1 MKHNTLTGNKVFV
14 KDGEP
19 FEKALR
25 RFKKKVE
32 DSGLMEDLRKKECY
46 LKPSVL
52 RKTQKSAARARW
64 LKKIRDNQ
72 LPKKMY

>member
-1 MKHNTLTGNKVFV
+1 MSI
-14 KDGEP
+14 
-19 FEKALR
+19 
-25 RFKKKVE
+25 FKKKVE